1 MSTSKEVFALRKEG
15 SLDAAYAMALEIV
28 EDDPYD
34 EWNIKAL
41 AYCLN
46 DLIKRAASQNDY
58 PAAQQFALQL
68 ANLQIDESDDILVKT
83 VQKAQIIANPLMK
96 IILDAKKLSFD
107 GKDQEAH
114 PLFKRAIELFPTDRD
129 LAKSYG
135 WTINKLLRK
144 VIENKEKEKRDILLA
159 DYCMI
164 EHIISDDKLLQSMK
178 YLKEQA
184 DDTRQVIRDAK
195 EQSKKGNHEEALRL
209 FREAVAKFPSD
220 AELHEQFAWQLQ
232 KEGKLIFEQEKVN
245 VQQARQLLAEY
256 IRLKNVRPSQVHSL
270 FLRFA
275 DKITDREEFNLVSF
289 LKLWGLDNLREDDF
303 ESFAKDGKTYPSIAE
318 KVVQHGAKLILDKKM
333 SSEVE
338 YFIPFLNKSIQKFQ
352 DNIWL
357 PYYKAKLLHLVGRN
371 KEAVEFLIPVV
382 KEKIS
387 EYWTWNLLA
396 ELFIET
402 DKELAL
408 SAYCK
413 ALLCKAEDKF
423 IANVR
428 VKFAE
433 LLLQK
438 QLLTQAKCEVIA
450 AIKAK
455 EEEGVSVPEKL
466 RTHQQSEW
474 FKNAADNNSNLN
486 FYHQYKQAAEELIF
500 SSLPWI
506 NGCLG
511 EVYTVP
517 DKPNKP
523 RRKIYIQNGSVIFE
537 VVISDRKF
545 NTSRGF
551 RIGEAIKLKGEF
563 DKEKQFQIYLLERRD
578 ENVKFDIFPFI
589 KGNIVQEIRNDA
601 QKLTGWRVASFEGGK
616 ITEGILNLSSLTERV
631 TLKEG
636 SPIWVKY
643 YQKEKPRY
651 LLPST
656 TKTSEYKPKILVID
670 VRADGSPW
678 DCFPEYIGVVDHI
691 NREKGMIHFIV
702 NQQIDGVIRFNQIKG
717 NIEVG
722 SKLQLKLK
730 KVEKTKAGSYESESY
745 YTVLTCNLTEKDPTH
760 NILKSFSGIIAP
772 NDSVGFVDDVFIDA
786 GLMNEHYEY
795 AAVIKGLAVIS
806 YNKKRR
812 TWGWKAIKITG

>member
-1 MSTSKEVFALRKEG
+1 MPTSKEVFALRKQG

-58 PAAQQFALQL
+58 SAAQQFALQL
-68 ANLQIDESDDILVKT
+68 ANLQIDESDDILAKT
-83 VQKAQIIANPLMK
+83 VQKAQVIANPLMK

-144 VIENKEKEKRDILLA
+144 AIESKEKEKRDSLLVE
-159 DYCMI
+159 YSRIEGMI
-164 EHIISDDKLLQSMK
+164 TDDKLLQSMNF
-178 YLKEQA
+178 LKELA
-184 DDTRQVIRDAK
+184 DDERQVIRDAK
-195 EQSKKGNHEEALRL
+195 EHSKKGNHEEALRL

-220 AELHEQFAWQLQ
+220 ADLHEQFAWQLQ

-245 VQQARQLLAEY
+245 VQKARQLLAEY
-256 IRLKNVRPSQVHSL
+256 IRLINVRPSQVHSL

-303 ESFAKDGKTYPSIAE
+303 ESFTKDGKTYPSIAE

-338 YFIPFLNKSIQKFQ
+338 YFIPFLDKSIQKFQ

-371 KEAVEFLIPVV
+371 NEAVAFLVPVV

-423 IANVR
+423 LANVR
-428 VKFAE
+428 AKFAE
-433 LLLQK
+433 LLVKK
-438 QLLTQAKCEVIA
+438 QLLAEAKWEVIA

-474 FKNAADNNSNLN
+474 FKNAADKNNN
-486 FYHQYKQAAEELIF
+486 FDFYYQHKLPAEELIF
-500 SSLPWI
+500 SSLPWM

-511 EVYTVP
+511 EVYTIP

-523 RRKIYIQNGSVIFE
+523 RRKMYIQNGSGIFE
-537 VVISDRKF
+537 VVVSDRKF

-551 RIGEAIKLKGEF
+551 RTGDAIKVKGEY

-578 ENVKFDIFPFI
+578 EKVRFDIFQFH
-589 KGNIVQEIRNDA
+589 KGNIVQELRNEA

-616 ITEGILNLSSLTERV
+616 VTEGILNLSSLTERI
-631 TLKEG
+631 KIGEG
-636 SPIWVKY
+636 SPVWVKY
-643 YQKEKPRY
+643 YQKERPKYILAP
-651 LLPST
+651 T
-656 TKTSEYKPKILVID
+656 AKTSEYKPQFLV
-670 VRADGSPW
+670 VSERTDGSPW
-678 DCFPEYIGVVDHI
+678 DCFPEHIGVVDHI
-691 NREKGMIHFIV
+691 NREKGIIHFIV
-702 NQQIDGVIRFNQIKG
+702 SQQIDGVVRFNQIKG
-717 NIEVG
+717 NVEVG

-730 KVEKTKAGSYESESY
+730 KVEKTKAGSYESETY
-745 YTVLTCNLTEKDPTH
+745 YTVLTCSLTEKAPTH
-760 NILKSFSGIIAP
+760 NILKSFSGVITP

-795 AAVIKGLAVIS
+795 AAVVNGLAVIS

-812 TWGWKAIKITG
+812 IWGWKAIKIM